1 VIQSL
6 RLRVVASL
14 IATLGACVLAA
25 PAAQA
30 AEHWQRV
37 ADPAPGGTP
46 DDGSFR
52 IPDTAATV
60 SGNTVY
66 LVAITPVGGLEVYR
80 ARTGDARWRLIG
92 KLHQSGSEAV
102 GFPAIAVS
110 GSTVW
115 VAWYQL
121 EDDYLAYL
129 HLATSSG
136 GAFREVGR
144 GDNPLGGAGV
154 FLATRPSIATFGGD
168 VYVSSPSGVV
178 RVSKNGR
185 RVEQVGAGAG
195 LASGDRT
202 WLVESGNRLYL
213 VHGSSSGS
221 GGSTTVSRLN
231 RRRSAWETVATTDA
245 GFPSDAAAGGGT
257 LYVVVDNG
265 PGVVM
270 RLTPAGT
277 LEPLSDPGWRV
288 EQVTVVRGTVYV
300 GGRETPA
307 PEAPAELRIFALEG
321 GAWRQVADPVAP
333 DPDVERFD
341 LIDGGANLWLNW
353 VSTPHG
359 PFSAPITVHVARL
372 LR

>member
-1 VIQSL
+1 MIQSL

-14 IATLGACVLAA
+14 IATLGACVLAT

-60 SGNTVY
+60 SGNTAY
-66 LVAITPVGGLEVYR
+66 LVAITPVGQLEVYR

-102 GFPAIAVS
+102 GFPTIAVS
-110 GSTVW
+110 GNTVW
-115 VAWYQL
+115 VAWYEL
-121 EDDYLAYL
+121 DNSDSLAYL
-129 HLATSSG
+129 HVAMSSG
-136 GAFREVGR
+136 GGFREVGR
-144 GDNPLGGAGV
+144 GGNNPLGGAGV
-154 FLATRPSIATFGGD
+154 FLATRPSIATFRGD
-168 VYVSSPSGVV
+168 VYIASASGVA

-185 RVEQVGAGAG
+185 RVEQVSAGAG
-195 LASGDRT
+195 LASGDRA

-213 VHGSSSGS
+213 VHGSGSS
-221 GGSTTVSRLN
+221 TIVSRLN
-231 RRRSAWETVATTDA
+231 RRGSAWETVATTDV
-245 GFPSDAAAGGGT
+245 GLPSDAAAGGGT

-265 PGVVM
+265 AGVVM

-288 EQVTVVRGTVYV
+288 EQVTVVRGTIYV

-307 PEAPAELRIFALEG
+307 PEAPAELKIFAFEN

-333 DPDVERFD
+333 DLDVEQFD
-341 LIDGGANLWLNW
+341 LIDGGANLWLHW
-353 VSTPHG
+353 VSTPRG